1 MYLANDDELEK
12 KNSRF
17 TALSVFVVFIC
28 ASFASAEIGYV
39 DLFY

>member
-1 MYLANDDELEK
+1 MYLANDEELEK
-12 KNSRF
+12 NLSRF
-17 TALSVFVVFIC
+17 TTLSVFAVTIC